1 MQRFGQRVAAQALLA
16 RDGEVGGLHRR
27 RRQRHE
33 RDAPLVER
41 PVEYHA
47 HGIKVARGRDGR
59 AAQHLG
65 CHEIIRI
72 IDGGKLRHA
81 EIAQLVADLLVKVAA
96 ADKDV
101 AGLDVAVHDAAAMA
115 GLQRTAQP
123 CAEPDDVR
131 LAVRVVAQIIRQGR
145 QQLRAHINVPAVTVR
160 VRADDVILAP
170 QQVRLIADGVD
181 RHELPRD
188 RLHLT
193 VEQGSHFFGGAPL
206 GDQCVKVLRLGRNR
220 QHLERRVIHHA
231 EAVVA
236 CDLVHRPV
244 GVAAERAH
252 GLPILIVQI
261 AESFFHVRSAPPS
274 ISG

>member
-1 MQRFGQRVAAQALLA
+1 MATVFFELRFGGGRGGGRFPPDRLLRLCGCGAARHGEQSRTKLLHGGVALGRIVGTGAHDDVFQRLAAVQRFGQRVTAQALLA

-33 RDAPLVER
+33 RDAPLIER
-41 PVEYHA
+41 PVEHHA

-65 CHEIIRI
+65 RHEIIRI

-81 EIAQLVADLLVKVAA
+81 EIAQLVGDLLVEVAA

-131 LAVRVVAQIIRQGR
+131 LAVRDGSSS
-145 QQLRAHINVPAVTVR
+145 VR
-160 VRADDVILAP
+160 
-170 QQVRLIADGVD
+170 
-181 RHELPRD
+181 
-188 RLHLT
+188 T
-193 VEQGSHFFGGAPL
+193 
-206 GDQCVKVLRLGRNR
+206 
-220 QHLERRVIHHA
+220 
-231 EAVVA
+231 
-236 CDLVHRPV
+236 
-244 GVAAERAH
+244 
-252 GLPILIVQI
+252 
-261 AESFFHVRSAPPS
+261 
-274 ISG
+274 